1 MFLVPAQDVPL
12 TQGDVLDECPL
23 VGLSAE
29 TLIIDLKNVP
39 VNRWMARVI
48 VLTQACDLAQAKTG
62 VVLVAPVHDAE
73 KIVGQGLLKAAAIRD
88 QVRRHLVFG
97 WYFLPAATAPVA
109 LPETLVDLCDLHSVP
124 RIVLEALV
132 ASGKRRA
139 SLSPPYREH
148 LAQHLAVTYMQV
160 ALPEPYGTGP

>member
-1 MFLVPAQDVPL
+1 MFLVPAQDGPL
-12 TQGDVLDECPL
+12 TQGDVLDDCPL

-29 TLIIDLKNVP
+29 TPIIDLKNVP
-39 VNRWMARVI
+39 VHRWLARVI

-97 WYFLPAATAPVA
+97 WYFLPAGTAPVD
-109 LPETLVDLCDLHSVP
+109 LPEALVDLRDLHSVP
-124 RIVLEALV
+124 RVVLEGLV
-132 ASGKRRA
+132 ARGKRRA
-139 SLSPPYREH
+139 ALSSPYREH
-148 LAQHLAVTYMQV
+148 LAQHLAVTYMRI
-160 ALPEPYGTGP
+160 ALPEPYRTGP